1 VWNEDSGFDDGL
13 SSTFGGDLGDVVA
26 REWAAEREREESEEG
41 RARARAA
48 MAYRSR
54 ESAELPPSRH
64 EQPGSVELGARP
76 GGSQVPSSTSLAPV
90 HQDVAAPEGLVLE
103 LLDLASSLRAAPNS
117 MLRGAL
123 FPAIGRMTRP
133 IIDNFVKVA
142 TQDGIDLYFRGRLLD
157 QSDLD
162 VFLTVLQLARKYGTH
177 SAAGTIL
184 LLQPYPLMVALGRQ
198 AGKNAQQWLEDALD
212 RLLHAQIKL
221 EDKRH
226 RFAGSLLAQF
236 KMPLQEKGPYEIVI
250 SRDLYRLFDADF
262 TKIQWAERQALR
274 GSPLALWLHGY
285 FCTHSAAK
293 LYPLKIETIHA
304 WCGSRNKNMRDFGR
318 ELIEALE
325 LVRTKT
331 KAINSWEITTD
342 KRRVGERRLKV
353 TRAAPAS
360 KVA

>member
-1 VWNEDSGFDDGL
+1 MWNEDSGFDDGL

-26 REWAAEREREESEEG
+26 REWAAECEREEREEG

-48 MAYRSR
+48 KTTGSR
-54 ESAELPPSRH
+54 ESAELPLSRH
-64 EQPGSVELGARP
+64 EQPGPEDLGARP
-76 GGSQVPSSTSLAPV
+76 GGSQVPASTSLAPT
-90 HQDVAAPEGLVLE
+90 HEDVAAADDLMLE

-123 FPAIGRMTRP
+123 FPAIGRMKRP
-133 IIDNFVKVA
+133 TFFDFVKLA
-142 TQDGIDLYFRGRLLD
+142 TQGGIDLYFRGRLLD

-162 VFLTVLQLARKYGTH
+162 VFLTVLHLARKYGSH

-184 LLQPYPLMVALGRQ
+184 LVQPHALMAALGRQ
-198 AGKNAQQWLEDALD
+198 GGTNARQWLEDALD

-236 KMPLQEKGPYEIVI
+236 NLPLDGKGPYEVVI

-274 GSPLALWLHGY
+274 GNPLALWLHGY
-285 FCTHSAAK
+285 FCTHTAQQ
-293 LYPLKIETIHA
+293 LYYTKIETIHA
-304 WCGSRNKNMRDFGR
+304 WCGSRNTNMRDFGR
-318 ELIEALE
+318 ELKEAVE
-325 LVRTKT
+325 LVRAKT
-331 KAINSWEITTD
+331 RAIQTWEITTD
-342 KRRVGERRLKV
+342 KRRVGERRLRV
-353 TRAAPAS
+353 TRAGPGS
-360 KVA
+360 NVG